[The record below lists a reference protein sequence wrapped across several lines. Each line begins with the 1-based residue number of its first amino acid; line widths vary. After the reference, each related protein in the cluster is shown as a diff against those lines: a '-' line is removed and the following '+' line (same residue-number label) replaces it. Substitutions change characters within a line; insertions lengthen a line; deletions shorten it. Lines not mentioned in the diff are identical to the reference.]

1 MNDVVTL
8 TKLLLVP
15 SKSQFRGFGE
25 VMIKNW
31 GDELSK
37 IVDCFGMKQNGI
49 RYDVEVSK
57 KRRKSSEIFN
67 GFCPNVRAWSSRNC

>member
-1 MNDVVTL
+1 
-8 TKLLLVP
+8 
-15 SKSQFRGFGE
+15 